1 MLKTI
6 LDCVLI
12 FRKKR
17 KKKGKTENLFVFAG
31 QDNLLTH
38 TKHIGS
44 IVAFSGSKFI
54 EFVQT

>member
-31 QDNLLTH
+31 
-38 TKHIGS
+38 
-44 IVAFSGSKFI
+44 
-54 EFVQT
+54 